1 VADNP
6 YRELPPTAFWRTGVA
21 EAGLFGLQDLWK
33 SPWCLP
39 SDARFSTFG
48 SCFAQHISRALV
60 ARGLTWK
67 EAEPAPGRTPPDLAR
82 KYNYG
87 VFSARTGNIYTAAQ
101 LLTWTRLALGD
112 LPIEAIEIWQDDIG
126 RFHDTLRPKIEPEG
140 FESIEE
146 ARAAL
151 ATTARAFHRA
161 FAEAEVF
168 VFTLGLTEGWEDRA
182 TGQCWPLCPG
192 TGVGRF
198 DPERHVFLNYDYPRI
213 RADLEAAMA
222 LMQGVTP
229 GLRFLFTVSPVPLV
243 ATASGGHVLVAT
255 THSKSVLRA
264 VAGDLAAARDA
275 VDYFP
280 SYEIIASP
288 PARATFFEPNLR
300 SIAPEGVNLVMTHF
314 FAGLDISA
322 PPARAAGAD
331 GADGADGAAARQ
343 KASEAEM
350 AAEDLVCEEI
360 ILEQFNDG

>member
-1 VADNP
+1 MADNP

-21 EAGLFGLQDLWK
+21 EAGLFGLQGLWK
-33 SPWCLP
+33 SPWRLP
-39 SDARFSTFG
+39 ADARFSTFG

-67 EAEPAPGRTPPDLAR
+67 EAEPAPGRTPDELAR

-101 LLTWTRLALGD
+101 LLTWTRLALGA
-112 LPIEAIEIWQDDIG
+112 LPVEAIEIWQDAEG

-140 FESIEE
+140 FESVEE
-146 ARAAL
+146 ARASL
-151 ATTARAFHRA
+151 ATTARAFRRA

-168 VFTLGLTEGWEDRA
+168 VFTLGLTEGWEDA
-182 TGQCWPLCPG
+182 TTGQCWPLCPG
-192 TGVGRF
+192 TGVGTF
-198 DPERHVFLNYDYPRI
+198 DPARHVFVNYDYPRI

-222 LMQGVTP
+222 LMRGVTP

-255 THSKSVLRA
+255 MQSKSTLRA
-264 VAGDLAAARDA
+264 VAGDLAAAREE

-288 PARATFFEPNLR
+288 PSRATFFEPNMR
-300 SIAPEGVNLVMTHF
+300 TIAPEGVNLVMTHF

-322 PPARAAGAD
+322 PPERGEAQ
-331 GADGADGAAARQ
+331 DGAAARQ
-343 KASEAEM
+343 KVSEAEM